1 MKRPE
6 LAALGEPGGDDVL
19 VVEVL
24 PRGLGDDGRPGPAVG
39 LQVEPAVN
47 HPAQDR
53 RVFDDQLFL
62 QLLVALGRL
71 EPERHQVEAAGQR
84 LVDGGNARLGI
95 ADEYQFE
102 ARPELEKPLVHVAG
116 GDAALVAGE
125 QLDLAD
131 RPGAVFLR
139 LGLAITSRAS
149 ARRASSHRWASCF
162 DAMNWLIGAAMA

>member
-1 MKRPE
+1 MTFSSSRYCPVASVTTAGRARP
-6 LAALGEPGGDDVL
+6 
-19 VVEVL
+19 
-24 PRGLGDDGRPGPAVG
+24 VG
-39 LQVEPAVN
+39 LQVEPAVD

-53 RVFDDQLFL
+53 RVFDDELFL

-84 LVDGGNARLGI
+84 VVDGGNARLGI

-102 ARPELEKPLVHVAG
+102 ARPEFEKALVHVAG

-125 QLDLAD
+125 LLDLAD

-139 LGLAITSRAS
+139 LAGDHQPGVGQARQLAQVGLV
-149 ARRASSHRWASCF
+149 
-162 DAMNWLIGAAMA
+162 L